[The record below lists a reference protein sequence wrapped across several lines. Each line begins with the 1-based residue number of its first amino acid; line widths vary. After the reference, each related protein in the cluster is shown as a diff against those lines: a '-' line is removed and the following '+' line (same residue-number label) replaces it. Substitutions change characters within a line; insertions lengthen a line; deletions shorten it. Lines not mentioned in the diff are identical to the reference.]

1 MAKTILVVE
10 DETHLA
16 RLMQVNLEAQGY
28 SVVTAL
34 DGKQALLTLDTVQP
48 DLIVLDVMMP
58 VHDGLKVLRAL
69 KEEPTTSAIPV
80 VLLTARAA
88 PAEIEEGWQAGADY
102 YLTKPFHMDKLLDF
116 IEELSA
122 A

>member
-1 MAKTILVVE
+1 MLHHHQERASMAKTILVVE

-58 VHDGLKVLRAL
+58 HIDGFEVLQIVRSS
-69 KEEPTTSAIPV
+69 PDTRQIPV
-80 VLLTARAA
+80 ILLTARAQ
-88 PAEIEEGWQAGADY
+88 EAD
-102 YLTKPFHMDKLLDF
+102 
-116 IEELSA
+116 I
-122 A
+122 